1 MDTSLHITNP
11 THAIKND
18 VLSTLNYLYHTHRI
32 DDVTRHYRTPPK
44 PSRTPLFYGLPKVH
58 KPNIRL
64 RPIVLACNSPNDQLS
79 NYFTHFIQPLVE
91 ILPSYIRESK
101 HFQQLIESV
110 SPPPE
115 NAILVTADVT
125 SLYTNIPHEE
135 GIESVLHYM
144 KLHANTLPPGAPSPH
159 TIGVLLETILKNN
172 NLSFMDRHFLQ
183 LVGTAM
189 GTKAAPPYANLF
201 MGRHEET
208 IREAFIWAILFWKR
222 FIDDIFLI
230 FIGTTKQLQSM
241 KDFMNNLH
249 PTIKFTFEHS
259 TQEISF
265 LDMKI
270 HIGADRKLSTTL
282 YRKPT
287 DCAALL
293 HFHSNHSLKC
303 KESIV
308 FSQALRYN
316 LLIADDNVLQKE
328 LDSLTISLLARKYP
342 LEVITRNIS
351 KALLHS
357 RYTLLHRTPKASSSR
372 SVLPVVTPYSPEG
385 RQFSKS
391 VRNHWHIIENDP
403 QLHNIWPNP
412 PITAYHKTESL
423 KDILVHSRQAKPTS
437 LRSAPNEHHQ

>member
-1 MDTSLHITNP
+1 MDSHI
-11 THAIKND
+11 
-18 VLSTLNYLYHTHRI
+18 
-32 DDVTRHYRTPPK
+32 
-44 PSRTPLFYGLPKVH
+44 
-58 KPNIRL
+58 
-64 RPIVLACNSPNDQLS
+64 
-79 NYFTHFIQPLVE
+79 
-91 ILPSYIRESK
+91 
-101 HFQQLIESV
+101 
-110 SPPPE
+110 
-115 NAILVTADVT
+115 
-125 SLYTNIPHEE
+125 
-135 GIESVLHYM
+135 
-144 KLHANTLPPGAPSPH
+144 
-159 TIGVLLETILKNN
+159 
-172 NLSFMDRHFLQ
+172 LQ

-189 GTKAAPPYANLF
+189 GTKAAQPYANLF
-201 MGRHEET
+201 MGRHKET
-208 IREAFIWAILFWKR
+208 IREACIWSIPFWKR

-230 FIGTTKQLQSM
+230 FIGTTKQLQSI

-265 LDMKI
+265 LDIKI

-303 KESIV
+303 KESIA

-351 KALLHS
+351 KTLLHS
-357 RYTLLHRTPKASSSR
+357 RYTLLHRTLKASSSR
-372 SVLPVVTPYSPEG
+372 SVLPVVTPYSTEG
-385 RQFSKS
+385 RQFSES

-403 QLHNIWPNP
+403 QPQL
-412 PITAYHKTESL
+412 
-423 KDILVHSRQAKPTS
+423 PTS
-437 LRSAPNEHHQ
+437 IIPLKKVT

>member
-1 MDTSLHITNP
+1 
-11 THAIKND
+11 
-18 VLSTLNYLYHTHRI
+18 
-32 DDVTRHYRTPPK
+32 
-44 PSRTPLFYGLPKVH
+44 
-58 KPNIRL
+58 
-64 RPIVLACNSPNDQLS
+64 
-79 NYFTHFIQPLVE
+79 
-91 ILPSYIRESK
+91 
-101 HFQQLIESV
+101 
-110 SPPPE
+110 
-115 NAILVTADVT
+115 
-125 SLYTNIPHEE
+125 
-135 GIESVLHYM
+135 M

-172 NLSFMDRHFLQ
+172 NLSFMDRHFLR

-201 MGRHEET
+201 MGHHEET
-208 IREAFIWAILFWKR
+208 IQEAFIWEILFWKR

-241 KDFMNNLH
+241 KDYMNNLRLM
-249 PTIKFTFEHS
+249 IKFTFEHS

-270 HIGADRKLSTTL
+270 HIVADCKLSTTL

-287 DCAALL
+287 DSATLL

-316 LLIADDNVLQKE
+316 LLIADDNVLQKK
-328 LDSLTISLLARKYP
+328 LDSLTIFLLARKYP

-357 RYTLLHRTPKASSSR
+357 CYTLLHRTPKASSSR
-372 SVLPVVTPYSPEG
+372 SALPVVTPYSFEG

-391 VRNHWHIIENDP
+391 VRNHWHIIENDL
-403 QLHNIWPNP
+403 QLHSI
-412 PITAYHKTESL
+412 
-423 KDILVHSRQAKPTS
+423 
-437 LRSAPNEHHQ
+437 

>member
-1 MDTSLHITNP
+1 MET
-11 THAIKND
+11 
-18 VLSTLNYLYHTHRI
+18 
-32 DDVTRHYRTPPK
+32 
-44 PSRTPLFYGLPKVH
+44 
-58 KPNIRL
+58 
-64 RPIVLACNSPNDQLS
+64 
-79 NYFTHFIQPLVE
+79 
-91 ILPSYIRESK
+91 LPSYIRDSK
-101 HFQQLIESV
+101 HFLQLLESL
-110 SPPPE
+110 SPLPE
-115 NAILVTADVT
+115 NAILVTAVT
-125 SLYTNIPHEE
+125 SLYINIPHEE

-208 IREAFIWAILFWKR
+208 IREAFIWAIPFWKR
-222 FIDDIFLI
+222 FVDDIFLI

-270 HIGADRKLSTTL
+270 HIRTDRKLSTTL

-316 LLIADDNVLQKE
+316 LLIADDNILQKE
-328 LDSLTISLLARKYP
+328 LDSLTTSLLARKYP

-357 RYTLLHRTPKASSSR
+357 RDTLLYKTPKASSSI
-372 SVLPVVTPYSPEG
+372 SALPVVTPYSSEG

-391 VRNHWHIIENDP
+391 VRDHWHIIENDP
-403 QLHNIWPNP
+403 ELNSIWPNP
-412 PITAYHKTESL
+412 PTTAYHKTESL
-423 KDILVHSRQAKPTS
+423 RDILVHSRQAKPTS
-437 LRSAPNEHHQ
+437 LHSAHNKHPQQ